1 MQALNTLL
9 IAIPKD
15 PTAGMHAAD
24 KVLCA
29 HGFRMGDLNTAHVL
43 TPGGFVVVG
52 AGVTVN
58 RYDEAYRMSRNLD
71 YEGFD
76 VLLVQGSPLSGHVT
90 CQAYGWINAEYH
102 KGCANG
108 RPIFD
113 IAGTSYHVL
122 A

>member
-1 MQALNTLL
+1 M
-9 IAIPKD
+9 
-15 PTAGMHAAD
+15 
-24 KVLCA
+24 
-29 HGFRMGDLNTAHVL
+29 
-43 TPGGFVVVG
+43 G

-71 YEGFD
+71 SEGFD
-76 VLLVQGSPLSGHVT
+76 VLLVQGSPLSGRVT
-90 CQAYGWINAEYH
+90 CQAYGWINAEYR